1 MTKKIGI
8 VLGVYAIIAFVVF
21 LLQLV
26 AKLEDGLR
34 TGDAFSAGMGAGAI
48 WPVRWV
54 ALFMNGTPPPPSV
67 RPGAAERSAIEAPPL
82 VPGAGFEPATSGL
95 QNQRSTN

>member
-1 MTKKIGI
+1 MTKNIGI

-34 TGDAFSAGMGAGAI
+34 TGDAFSAAIGTGAI
-48 WPVRWV
+48 WPVSLV
-54 ALFMNGTPPPPSV
+54 ALLMN
-67 RPGAAERSAIEAPPL
+67 
-82 VPGAGFEPATSGL
+82 
-95 QNQRSTN
+95 

>member
-26 AKLEDGLR
+26 AKLEDGLV
-34 TGDAFSAGMGAGAI
+34 TGDAFSVAITAGVI
-48 WPVRWV
+48 WPVSLV
-54 ALFMNGTPPPPSV
+54 ALFLN
-67 RPGAAERSAIEAPPL
+67 
-82 VPGAGFEPATSGL
+82 
-95 QNQRSTN
+95 